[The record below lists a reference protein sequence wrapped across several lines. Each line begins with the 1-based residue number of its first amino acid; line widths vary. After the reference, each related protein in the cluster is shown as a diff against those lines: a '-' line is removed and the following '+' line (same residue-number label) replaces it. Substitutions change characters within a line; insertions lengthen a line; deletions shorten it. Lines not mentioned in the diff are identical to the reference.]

1 MMQNNRVELAGYLTV
16 KPELRYLPSGT
27 KVANARLGETYR
39 FSGTDGKLQSHTNW
53 HSLVFY
59 NDVADV
65 AITYEQG
72 ENIFIV
78 GKIQQR
84 RYTPADG
91 GPRTV
96 HEIHVRSCHLI
107 AATRFR
113 PEEGV
118 AEDASMRDEGIT
130 GGHQYDD
137 GWPVSPA

>member
-1 MMQNNRVELAGYLTV
+1 MQNNRVELAGYLAV

-39 FSGTDGKLQSHTNW
+39 VSGTDGKLQSHTNW

-72 ENIFIV
+72 ENIFVV
-78 GKIQQR
+78 GTIQQR
-84 RYTPADG
+84 KYTPADG
-91 GPRTV
+91 SPRTV

-107 AATRFR
+107 AAPRLR
-113 PEEGV
+113 W
-118 AEDASMRDEGIT
+118 EDRVGDDALIPDET
-130 GGHQYDD
+130 TLGGHQHDD
-137 GWPVSPA
+137 GWPVPPA